1 MYLWIG
7 IWIQISNIYDN
18 FPEHPII
25 ELIQEWHFNKL
36 YIGDGD
42 GQNRIFQPSHFSHS
56 LFISSAR
63 SSQTKK
69 VTESDQI
76 INVKSLTHKKQWCT
90 KKVCFYFS
98 LP

>member
-25 ELIQEWHFNKL
+25 ELIQEWHFNKF

-42 GQNRIFQPSHFSHS
+42 GQNRIFQPSHFSLS
-56 LFISSAR
+56 LFISSAK

-69 VTESDQI
+69 VTEIDQI
-76 INVKSLTHKKQWCT
+76 INVKSLTHKMHWCT
-90 KKVCFYFS
+90 QNVCFYFS